1 MGSFYGGRRGASAQ
15 IVKTYNSYS
24 EMETDFSSS
33 DCSVGYNEYVIV
45 NENDQSI
52 LYKKTFTT
60 PEKIG
65 SLMPNKDLKV
75 IDFDIAL
82 KSYED
87 IKSEAGAV
95 EKESTLENG
104 DIIPGKEIVN
114 GEIKYNDKL
123 YYIYN
128 NIMPIVD
135 IFYK

>member
-1 MGSFYGGRRGASAQ
+1 
-15 IVKTYNSYS
+15 
-24 EMETDFSSS
+24 
-33 DCSVGYNEYVIV
+33 
-45 NENDQSI
+45 
-52 LYKKTFTT
+52 
-60 PEKIG
+60 
-65 SLMPNKDLKV
+65 MPNKDLKV

-87 IKSEAGAV
+87 IKSEPGAV

-128 NIMPIVD
+128 NILNGEGDTVISEIGVKVPYSIIDFSAD
-135 IFYK
+135 ILEGYNDASHPLLS

>member
-1 MGSFYGGRRGASAQ
+1 
-15 IVKTYNSYS
+15 
-24 EMETDFSSS
+24 
-33 DCSVGYNEYVIV
+33 
-45 NENDQSI
+45 
-52 LYKKTFTT
+52 
-60 PEKIG
+60 
-65 SLMPNKDLKV
+65 MPNKDLKV

-128 NIMPIVD
+128 NILNGEGDTFISEIGVKGLIRLVVCGKIDELIDKIRSGNVENFQVRLLLFDVIPD
-135 IFYK
+135 GFQ